1 MQEVGALQP
10 PVSREWTPIVA
21 LLALAAIVVAAS
33 AAFGPLFVLPIFGV
47 LFLALVFARP
57 EYGIALFLSTFLTTY
72 PPVLQGSGLLTINNV
87 LGGIFTIF
95 LTHRVYQEGDWW
107 FIRRPE
113 IQILAFIALT
123 FYLSERFN
131 APDPRELQLVGQLE
145 LAENLRTFV
154 NRVAFTVFF
163 INFVRTPGH
172 VRLIYLLALVLMV
185 YTSVVGEQSVL
196 AGTGFKGYRA
206 SVEASSQVGVISAA
220 ANPNRLAMF
229 AILAAVGLWYL
240 AQSWRKTLVTLLV
253 VPVIGILAL
262 AVFMA
267 ASRSGLLGLGVGAL
281 AIVVDEGIDIRKI
294 ITYAVAAALLLVL
307 VVEFVPQK
315 SIDRITNVSSESGEG
330 AGSLERRSYTW
341 GMALELFEENPFLG
355 VGMGNWGVVR
365 FVRDPARTTAS
376 PHSSYLLVLVEGGI
390 FCLGGFLVLLWYT
403 WRNFRFAE
411 SYVTDPE
418 FPLANL
424 AWIVKALRVSLIVLV
439 FFSIV
444 ADLFQLVTLFW
455 LVALS
460 IVIRRLVEQTLVQ
473 EMPAHAS

>member
-1 MQEVGALQP
+1 MQPSVG
-10 PVSREWTPIVA
+10 REWTPVVA
-21 LLALAAIVVAAS
+21 LLVLAAIVVVAS
-33 AAFGPLFVLPIFGV
+33 AAFGPLFVLPIFGL

-107 FIRRPE
+107 FVRRPE
-113 IQILAFIALT
+113 VKLLGFIALM
-123 FYLSERFN
+123 FYLSGRFN
-131 APDPRELQLVGQLE
+131 APDPRELQLVGTLD

-163 INFVRTPGH
+163 ICFIRTPGH
-172 VRLIYLLALVLMV
+172 VRMIYLIALGLMV
-185 YTSVVGEQSVL
+185 YTSLAGEQAVL
-196 AGTGFKGYRA
+196 AGGGFKGYRA
-206 SVEASSQVGVISAA
+206 AVGAGSQVGVISSA

-240 AQSWRKTLVTLLV
+240 AQSWKRTLVTLLT

-281 AIVVDEGIDIRKI
+281 AILIDEGLDIRKLL
-294 ITYAVAAALLLVL
+294 TYAVAALLLMVL
-307 VVEFVPQK
+307 VVQFVPQK
-315 SIDRITNVSSESGEG
+315 SLDRITNVSSESGEG
-330 AGSLERRSYTW
+330 SGSLERRGYTW
-341 GMALELFEENPFLG
+341 GIAFDLFKENPFLG

-376 PHSSYLLVLVEGGI
+376 PHSSYLLALVEGGI
-390 FCLGGFLVLLWYT
+390 FCLGGFLALLWYT

-411 SYVTDPE
+411 FYVTDPR

-424 AWIVKALRVSLIVLV
+424 AWIVKALKVSLVVLV

-444 ADLFQLVTLFW
+444 ADLWQLVILFW

-460 IVIRRLVEQTLVQ
+460 IVIRRLVEQSLFQ
-473 EMPAHAS
+473 AMPAY